1 VSVKGTIRAA
11 AFLLAFFMVVVV
23 GGTFLNALLVRIEPM
38 LLYGLP
44 PDMLDGYFTVRGWMA
59 FIWQW
64 SVRLLILVTEFLI
77 VTAGIGW
84 AGNVFKEGETHA

>member
-11 AFLLAFFMVVVV
+11 SFLLVLFIAVVV
-23 GGTFLNALLVRIEPM
+23 GGAFLNALFVRIEPM
-38 LLYGLP
+38 LLYGLS
-44 PDMLDGYFTVRGWMA
+44 PDMVDGYFTVREWLA

-64 SVRLLILVTEFLI
+64 SVRLLVLVAEFLI

-84 AGNVFKEGETHA
+84 AGNIFKERETYA